1 MNELPNALAGRQ
13 VYPGYSP
20 RGPAS
25 AGETALRARLGI
37 LPDGDPWHLLLLCS
51 LVHGLPGGSAL
62 AGESLRTWTSDLTRR
77 PLFSVPEGLELS
89 AGEDLPGIRRRATEW
104 PVSGSL
110 SWEKLSPESARV
122 SVGTRADTVA
132 GETDTDGFFH
142 AAYPSW
148 TGFSGSVSGDG
159 PAVFLH
165 RPVSVDWTIARRGLA
180 ESISSI
186 APTLE
191 YAGVLAAFFDA
202 ALDADAVA
210 IACAGLARSV
220 MSEGGSRP

>member
-1 MNELPNALAGRQ
+1 MNELPNALAGKQ

-25 AGETALRARLGI
+25 AGETELRARLGI
-37 LPDGDPWHLLLLCS
+37 LPSGDPWHLLLLCS

-62 AGESLRTWTSDLTRR
+62 AGESLRTWTDDLTRR
-77 PLFSVPEGLELS
+77 PLFSVPDGLELA
-89 AGEDLPGIRRRATEW
+89 AGEDLPGIRRHASEW

-110 SWEKLSPESARV
+110 TWEKLSPESVRV
-122 SVGTRADTVA
+122 SAGNRSEVVA

-148 TGFSGSVSGDG
+148 TGFSGAVSGSG
-159 PAVFLH
+159 PAVFAH
-165 RPVSVDWTIARRGLA
+165 RPVSVDWSVARRGLA
-180 ESISSI
+180 DGISLV
-186 APTLE
+186 APLLDR
-191 YAGVLAAFFDA
+191 AGILAAFFDA
-202 ALDADAVA
+202 TSDADAVA

-220 MSEGGSRP
+220 TVGGGGRP